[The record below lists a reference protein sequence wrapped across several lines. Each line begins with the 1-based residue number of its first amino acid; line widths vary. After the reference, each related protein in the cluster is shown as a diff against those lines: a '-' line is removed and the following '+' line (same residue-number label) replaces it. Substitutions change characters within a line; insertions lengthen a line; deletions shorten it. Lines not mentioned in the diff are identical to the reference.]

1 MKKVYLD
8 IILAGVIST
17 LTVTSSPAV
26 AADSVVVIPLG
37 GNKYYMYWQG
47 EWATDKAYKVGDGV
61 QINGNS
67 YMCIAA
73 HSSVAPPDKEY
84 WALLA
89 AAGKDGADG
98 APGKDGVDGAPGK
111 DGADGAP
118 GTNGIDGVDGAP
130 GTNGIDG
137 VNGIDGA
144 PGEIG
149 PPGPAGT
156 GPVNTSCPTG
166 RYVTGFDA
174 NGNIICS
181 KNPAIVFITST
192 TYNGNLG
199 GISGADSKC
208 MARAAAGSLPGY
220 YKAWLSSDSTH
231 SPSTGFIQNPEGY
244 ILADRSTLVA
254 DSWNDLTS
262 PDSDGNFLLNAIN
275 RNEYGQIQEGKAWTS
290 TYPTGIPCDDIAED
304 SCLGWTFSGSAMK
317 GDAGSTESTDFQWS
331 YLPVEGELTCD
342 AQARI
347 YCFQQ

>member
-1 MKKVYLD
+1 
-8 IILAGVIST
+8 
-17 LTVTSSPAV
+17 
-26 AADSVVVIPLG
+26 
-37 GNKYYMYWQG
+37 MYWQG

-98 APGKDGVDGAPGK
+98 APGKDGVDGAPG
-111 DGADGAP
+111 
-118 GTNGIDGVDGAP
+118 TNGIDGVDGAP
-130 GTNGIDG
+130 GTNGID
-137 VNGIDGA
+137 GIDGA

-156 GPVNTSCPTG
+156 GPVNKSCAPG
-166 RYVTGFDA
+166 GYVTGFDA
-174 NGNIICS
+174 NGDIICS
-181 KNPAIVFITST
+181 KNPKIVFVTST

-199 GISGADSKC
+199 GTSGADSKC
-208 MARAAAGSLPGY
+208 MARAQAGSLPGY
-220 YKAWLSSDSTH
+220 YKAWVSNETTYPQISFTQ
-231 SPSTGFIQNPEGY
+231 SPDGY
-244 ILADRSTLVA
+244 ILPDRLTMVA
-254 DSWNDLTS
+254 NSWDDLTT
-262 PDSDGNFLLNAIN
+262 PDDEGNFLLHPIN
-275 RNEYGQIQEGKAWTS
+275 QNEYGQNQEGVAWTS
-290 TYPTGIPCDDIAED
+290 TYPNGLACDDVYDD
-304 SCLGWTFSGSAMK
+304 SCVQWTYTGPFQH
-317 GDAGSTESTDFQWS
+317 GDAGSTAFTDFQWS